1 LAGVTS
7 SQLSLIAA
15 TGHQAPP
22 GAHLLIVGIVVV
34 GVVVAL
40 VAGRRR
46 RQAADELRDRTP
58 ADGAERERSA
68 P

>member
-7 SQLSLIAA
+7 SQLSMIAA
-15 TGHQAPP
+15 TGHEAPS
-22 GAHLLIVGIVVV
+22 GAHLVVMGVLIV

-40 VAGRRR
+40 AAARRR
-46 RQAADELRDRTP
+46 HSATDDLRDRTP
-58 ADGAERERSA
+58 ADGPERERSE

>member
-15 TGHQAPP
+15 TGHQVPA
-22 GAHLLIVGIVVV
+22 AHLLVV
-34 GVVVAL
+34 GVLIVGVAAL
-40 VAGRRR
+40 AAARRR
-46 RQAADELRDRTP
+46 HSAPDKLRDRTP
-58 ADGAERERSA
+58 ADGAERERSE

>member
-22 GAHLLIVGIVVV
+22 VAHLLVVGVLIV

-40 VAGRRR
+40 AAARRR
-46 RQAADELRDRTP
+46 HSATYELGDRTP
-58 ADGAERERSA
+58 ADGGERDRSE

>member
-22 GAHLLIVGIVVV
+22 GAHLLFMGVVIV
-34 GVVVAL
+34 GVVVAV

-46 RQAADELRDRTP
+46 RRAADELRDRTP
-58 ADGAERERSA
+58 ANGAERERSA